1 MQKLQLILAGPY
13 QACLNTKAIWTE
25 ACNQYG
31 LSIETTDLD
40 EEPGISLEKNLN
52 IKSFPAFIV
61 NNEVKAVGHPN
72 KDAAFK
78 LVTDLFEKDKET

>member
-13 QACLNTKAIWTE
+13 QACLSTKEIWKE
-25 ACNQYG
+25 ACAKYD
-31 LSIETTDLD
+31 LKIEITDLD

-61 NNEVKAVGHPN
+61 DNEVKAVGHPN
-72 KDAAFK
+72 RDAAFK
-78 LVTDLFEKDKET
+78 LIMHLFEKSKAP